1 MLGPPKQRVAD
12 QPVTVTL
19 EGLVPVD
26 HFYRHL
32 DAQLD
37 LRFVRDWVRDR

>member
-1 MLGPPKQRVAD
+1 MLGPPKRRVAD

-19 EGLVPVD
+19 ERLVPAD

-32 DAQLD
+32 DACLI
-37 LRFVRDWVRDR
+37 